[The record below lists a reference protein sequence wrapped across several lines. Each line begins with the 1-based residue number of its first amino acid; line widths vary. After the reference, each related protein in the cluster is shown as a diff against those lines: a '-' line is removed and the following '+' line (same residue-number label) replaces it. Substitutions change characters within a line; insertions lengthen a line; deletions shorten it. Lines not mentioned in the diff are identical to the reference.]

1 MKAETIISVGGMPP
15 PQSRSERPAAPGA
28 ETPRYD
34 PRSRALIEGPIVPT
48 LLRLAALGIFP
59 YCGAI
64 SLMNDCIGNDVQDP
78 DGPFIC
84 GPLGSRET
92 TRRRVGIIRPSKDR

>member
-34 PRSRALIEGPIVPT
+34 PRTRALIEGPIVPT
-48 LLRLAALGIFP
+48 LLRLAAP
-59 YCGAI
+59 
-64 SLMNDCIGNDVQDP
+64 
-78 DGPFIC
+78 
-84 GPLGSRET
+84 T
-92 TRRRVGIIRPSKDR
+92 

>member
-15 PQSRSERPAAPGA
+15 PQSRTERPAAPGA

-34 PRSRALIEGPIVPT
+34 PRTRALIEGPIVPT
-48 LLRLAALGIFP
+48 LLRLAALGISP

-64 SLMNDCIGNDVQDP
+64 SLMNDCIGNDDQDP
-78 DGPFIC
+78 RWPVY
-84 GPLGSRET
+84 LWSARK
-92 TRRRVGIIRPSKDR
+92 S